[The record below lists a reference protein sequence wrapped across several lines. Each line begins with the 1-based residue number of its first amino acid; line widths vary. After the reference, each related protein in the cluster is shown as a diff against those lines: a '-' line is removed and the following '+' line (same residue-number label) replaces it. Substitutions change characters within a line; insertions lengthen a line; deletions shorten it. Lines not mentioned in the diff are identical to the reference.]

1 MHALGQTFFN
11 SINWPQL
18 LVFGGVVLLGLMLA
32 VAALGRA
39 ARSPD
44 RASRRPPAE
53 TASLPDPTELELKL
67 ARLEHLLRCAD
78 ERITHLHQL
87 VEKTQTR
94 RSIAPS
100 DSPIHFSDP
109 KHSGPAS
116 VTARA
121 GATIEEPDPLRR
133 DIYQLAD
140 AGHSPLQIAQKL
152 HEHLGK
158 VELILALRRS

>member
-11 SINWPQL
+11 SINWSQV

-44 RASRRPPAE
+44 RASRQSPVE
-53 TASLPDPTELELKL
+53 TASLTDPTELELKL

-100 DSPIHFSDP
+100 DSPMHFCEP
-109 KHSGPAS
+109 KHAGLSASTAGPA
-116 VTARA
+116 
-121 GATIEEPDPLRR
+121 ATIEEPDPLRH